1 MVTRSGEIRWD
12 SNSRRSEKVV
22 GLVNEVPIS
31 EIPKYIQVKVQEK
44 VKLENETEK
53 ATREKNNAE
62 AQLGLVLLENN
73 AITIRTLNNFSKARD
88 FHSNRHDIHIESDL
102 PKLVN
107 LINNSRLLGFD
118 PNRIVV
124 YISSITDLEERERQL
139 HDSISRAHDEL
150 NMYKNSKEITFKEIK
165 ENEILLHTFNQLN
178 SIGFGLEELL
188 NIRDMA

>member
-1 MVTRSGEIRWD
+1 MVTRTGEIRWD
-12 SNSRRSEKVV
+12 NNSRRCEKVV
-22 GLVNEVPIS
+22 GLVNEVPLKFRS
-31 EIPKYIQVKVQEK
+31 HLKFKKKVSP
-44 VKLENETEK
+44 ENETEK

-62 AQLGLVLLENN
+62 AQLGRTLQNN

-124 YISSITDLEERERQL
+124 YISSITDLEERERQT
-139 HDSISRAHDEL
+139 SRL
-150 NMYKNSKEITFKEIK
+150 YK
-165 ENEILLHTFNQLN
+165 
-178 SIGFGLEELL
+178 
-188 NIRDMA
+188 